1 MAAKVWEKGKKSE
14 WQQVWKWKPRSC
26 QEDIL
31 NLQVLK
37 WMQRQHLTTFSSYSP
52 APQNV
57 ICILKC
63 ISWQCKKPDRLL
75 HPPISPPGLQLLTSP
90 PFIPFTNVHDS
101 HLLFDSVP
109 CQWYPEVRHHC
120 PSTPIILVGT
130 KLDLR
135 DEKETIEKL
144 KEKKLAPITYPQGLA
159 LAKEIGEWWMEVLW
173 DILLSMVKKSRL
185 AYIHWI
191 R

>member
-75 HPPISPPGLQLLTSP
+75 HPPISPPGFWL
-90 PFIPFTNVHDS
+90 S
-101 HLLFDSVP
+101 HL
-109 CQWYPEVRHHC
+109 
-120 PSTPIILVGT
+120 PSLPPIH
-130 KLDLR
+130 KR
-135 DEKETIEKL
+135 
-144 KEKKLAPITYPQGLA
+144 
-159 LAKEIGEWWMEVLW
+159 
-173 DILLSMVKKSRL
+173 SRL
-185 AYIHWI
+185 TFAFWLCPLPVVPRGSSPLPLHTYHPGGHQAGSEG
-191 R
+191 REGNHREAEGKEAGADHLPPGPGSG